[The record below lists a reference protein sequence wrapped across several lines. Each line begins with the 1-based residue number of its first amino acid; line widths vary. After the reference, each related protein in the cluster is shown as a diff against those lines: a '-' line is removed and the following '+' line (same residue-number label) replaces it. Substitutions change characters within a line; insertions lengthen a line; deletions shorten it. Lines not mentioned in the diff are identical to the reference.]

1 MTKRRKI
8 IEQELHKAAVKL
20 GSKGGESG
28 GPARAKQLSPQRRSQ
43 IAAEGGRAR
52 QRKA

>member
-1 MTKRRKI
+1 MTKRRAL
-8 IEQELHKAAVKL
+8 IEDGLHKAAVKL
-20 GSKGGESG
+20 GSKGGEKG
-28 GPARAKQLSPQRRSQ
+28 GPARAKDLSPQRRSQ